1 MNYKPI
7 NKNNMYSLINNLE
20 IPAAIY
26 KLNSDAELIDKVSK
40 IVIENEDFD
49 FSVLGIS
56 DAKEYIE
63 DYCDNLDLVV
73 DSEVEQFLEDHAIE
87 VEDNEPDNYVE
98 LMMDNHKCTEWKD
111 KQYYISDSLDLSED
125 EQKIYDVLAY
135 TLHV

>member
-1 MNYKPI
+1 
-7 NKNNMYSLINNLE
+7 MYSLVNNLDNKV
-20 IPAAIY
+20 IANL
-26 KLNSDAELIDKVSK
+26 KNDSELIDKVSK

-49 FSVLGIS
+49 FSILGIS

-111 KQYYISDSLDLSED
+111 KQYYISDTLDLSED
-125 EQKIYDVLAY
+125 EQKVYDVLAY
-135 TLHV
+135 ALHV

>member
-1 MNYKPI
+1 
-7 NKNNMYSLINNLE
+7 MYSLINNLE

-49 FSVLGIS
+49 FSILGIS